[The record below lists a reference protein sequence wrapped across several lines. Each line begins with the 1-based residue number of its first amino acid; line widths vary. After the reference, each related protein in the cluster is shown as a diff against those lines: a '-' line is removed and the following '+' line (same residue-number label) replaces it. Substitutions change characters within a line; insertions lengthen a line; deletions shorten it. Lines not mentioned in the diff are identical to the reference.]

1 MAPRDKSGPRPNLF
15 IVGAPKCGTTAWVEY
30 LRTHPDIFF
39 PEIKEPHY
47 FATDLPGMRWT
58 DSLAKYESLFEHA
71 GDRKIVGEGS
81 VMYLYSEAAAQAIRD
96 YNPHSKILIFL
107 RAQEDFLPSLHHQY
121 LYRFSEDIEDFE
133 KAWRLSGK
141 RSAAEIPEKCRDP
154 KMLDYAAIGRFNAQ
168 VERYAKLFPSDQIHV
183 VQFAEWTADARGTY
197 LKILNFLGVDDDG
210 RTDFPPV
217 NEAKSH
223 SNKLLGRLVA
233 HPPKF
238 AEAIVR
244 ILRKITGRNALGL
257 GARAAKAIAVP
268 GYRTTIPPALREEIR
283 STYKDDNNKLKRA
296 LAKLEG

>member
-1 MAPRDKSGPRPNLF
+1 MATHAKPRPRPNLF

-58 DSLAKYESLFEHA
+58 TSLAKYESLFERA
-71 GDRKIVGEGS
+71 GDKKIVGEGS
-81 VMYLYSEAAAQAIRD
+81 VMYLYSQTAAAAIRE
-96 YNPHSKILIFL
+96 YNPHAKVLIFL
-107 RAQEDFLPSLHHQY
+107 RPQEDFLPSLHHQY

-141 RSAAEIPEKCRDP
+141 RSPEQIPEKCRDP
-154 KMLDYAAIGRFNAQ
+154 KMLDYAAIGSFDAQ
-168 VERYAKLFPSDQIHV
+168 VSRYAKAFPPEQIHIV
-183 VQFAEWTADARGTY
+183 RFAEWAGDARGSY
-197 LKILNFLGVDDDG
+197 LEILRFLGLEDDG

-244 ILRKITGRNALGL
+244 IIRKITGRNALGL
-257 GARAAKAIAVP
+257 GERAARAIAVS
-268 GYRTTIPPALREEIR
+268 GYRTTIAPALREEIR
-283 STYKDDNNKLKRA
+283 AAYQADNR
-296 LAKLEG
+296 KLERTLARIAR